1 MLGFG
6 LILTI
11 GTGLFVASE
20 FSMVNLERSDLEA
33 RRERGE
39 RAAELFLSL
48 EGQHSLVVVEHDR
61 GALAD
66 ASREAMTAARSL
78 AASIGLP
85 VAALTIGASPPM
97 DWNRVVTP
105 TPQQSHVIGNPAAK
119 VKLTTWVSYTCPHCA
134 EFERESD
141 AALKLKYIRS
151 GKVSVEIRH
160 LVRDPIDLTVAML
173 TNCGPKDKFPLN
185 HSAFMRSQP
194 TWIGILARSSKTQQA
209 RWTSGALP
217 VRARAIASDFGF
229 YQIMASRGYDRV
241 SVDRCLADV
250 GMAQRLERG
259 NHAFQP
265 GALLNEDGFDTRG
278 EDHRQGQRIL
288 GRQIPVDNPDHG
300 ADHLVIGGFLFHH
313 ALQPRGDAFIRTH
326 ARPGTGG

>member
-1 MLGFG
+1 MKHL
-6 LILTI
+6 L
-11 GTGLFVASE
+11 
-20 FSMVNLERSDLEA
+20 RP
-33 RRERGE
+33 
-39 RAAELFLSL
+39 
-48 EGQHSLVVVEHDR
+48 
-61 GALAD
+61 AL
-66 ASREAMTAARSL
+66 L
-78 AASIGLP
+78 AVI
-85 VAALTIGASPPM
+85 AALTIGASPPM

-185 HSAFMRSQP
+185 HSAFMRGQP
-194 TWIGILARSSKTQQA
+194 NWIGTLARSNKTQQA

-229 YQIMASRGYDRV
+229 YQIMAGRGYDRV
-241 SVDRCLADV
+241 TVDRCLADTA
-250 GMAQRLERG
+250 MAQRLAAGTETASKLG
-259 NHAFQP
+259 IDHTPSFMMN
-265 GALLNEDGFDTRG
+265 GTLLYGTDGWALL
-278 EDHRQGQRIL
+278 QP
-288 GRQIPVDNPDHG
+288 QIE
-300 ADHLVIGGFLFHH
+300 
-313 ALQPRGDAFIRTH
+313 
-326 ARPGTGG
+326 ARM